1 MGGPAAEQ
9 IIAGVVLSER
19 LAVTPYGAIHRASW
33 NGQHDLRG
41 LVVDPKLLDDAAF
54 RDALTKPAALEAVVK
69 LSAPTIVPVIA
80 IEAGGADVVVV
91 TRGVGRYVTLQDL
104 IVAARASKS
113 GKLALP
119 VAAFVGK
126 CVTQAL
132 AAAHAAKLVHGAV
145 HPRSVLVDEDGH
157 VRLGDFGVAQALA
170 TAIAQGADASLWRGL
185 SGTIAPELVVGEDPT
200 PGCDVYAAGS
210 LLFTMITGESPPGS
224 LRSTPAVERLVQR
237 ALDTDPSRRYK
248 HAGDLAENLLEA
260 FEDDGWEL
268 AERTELLTVAGL
280 SNSDSAIDDATE
292 DLLASLGSASNAVQ
306 VTPIRPS
313 VDIRAEVVAA
323 RHNKQPSTQNRLD
336 ALLADLDASSEAPPP
351 PAARPKTRVPSLD
364 DPDDDDDLD
373 GHTPLPPPVPAHDDI
388 PSSQVPA
395 LRRSASEVERDALD
409 VLSDLEEPAAKPLP
423 PPPVSRAEKPT
434 VGPPPRAKRESQ
446 EDAPLPK
453 AVAKSAPRPVAP
465 VIDAPIMVDAP
476 TPRLKSRL
484 RGVIFLAII
493 GAAGGGFYY
502 LYNQQKADK
511 AAHEAEKIKKEKELA
526 DQAKRMNELQAVSGA
541 IRVRSTP
548 SDASVWLKLGRTPA
562 DSIGLPSSMMHEL
575 RIENLDGYQAIDT
588 QVLPAS
594 WGAPKDKGGR
604 VANVVVPLS
613 PLQKDPKTK
622 RPIVTSLPAMPPKP
636 ASATGYPE
644 GRGSLHVESTPPG
657 AEVWLLIGTTDSA
670 ELTGVEAGQS
680 YELRVLKDGFRPGYI
695 SVSAEDWRDP
705 KADPKEPLAVAKK
718 REAVEKTVEL
728 TPEKGGR

>member
-41 LVVDPKLLDDAAF
+41 LVVDPKLLADEAF
-54 RDALTKPAALEAVVK
+54 RDALTSTAAIEAVVK

-80 IEAGGADVVVV
+80 VEAGGADVVVV

-104 IVAARASKS
+104 IVAARATKS

-119 VAAFVGK
+119 VTAFVGK
-126 CVTQAL
+126 CITQAL
-132 AAAHAAKLVHGAV
+132 AAAHAAKLTHGAV

-157 VRLGDFGVAQALA
+157 VRLGDFGVAHALA
-170 TAIAQGADASLWRGL
+170 KAIAQGADASLWRGL

-210 LLFTMITGESPPGS
+210 LLFTMITGESPPGT

-237 ALDTDPSRRYK
+237 ALDTDPARRYK

-280 SNSDSAIDDATE
+280 SSSDTAIDDATE

-336 ALLADLDASSEAPPP
+336 ALLADLDAASDSPPP

-364 DPDDDDDLD
+364 DPDDDDDMD
-373 GHTPLPPPVPAHDDI
+373 GHTPLPPPMPASDDI

-395 LRRSASEVERDALD
+395 LRRSASEVEQDALD
-409 VLSDLEEPAAKPLP
+409 VLSDLDEPVAAKPLP
-423 PPPVSRAEKPT
+423 PPPSRADRPT
-434 VGPPPRAKRESQ
+434 VGPPPRAKRQSE
-446 EDAPLPK
+446 EEAPAHRPLPP
-453 AVAKSAPRPVAP
+453 PRPIASP
-465 VIDAPIMVDAP
+465 VIDAPVITDAP

-502 LYNQQKADK
+502 LYNQQRADK
-511 AAHEAEKIKKEKELA
+511 AAHEAKRLEKEKELA
-526 DQAKRMNELQAVSGA
+526 DQAKRMNELQAVSGT

-548 SDASVWLKLGRTPA
+548 PDASVWLKLGRTPV
-562 DSIGLPSSMMHEL
+562 DSIALPSSMMHEL

-588 QVLPAS
+588 QVLPEN
-594 WGAPKDKGGR
+594 WGAPTDKNVR
-604 VANVVVPLS
+604 TANVVVPLS

-622 RPIVTSLPAMPPKP
+622 RPIVTPLPAMPPKP
-636 ASATGYPE
+636 AAVTGYTE
-644 GRGSLHVESTPPG
+644 GRGPLHITSTPPS

-670 ELTGVEAGQS
+670 ELTGIEAGQA
-680 YELRVLKDGFRPGYI
+680 YELRVLKDGYRPGYI

-718 REAVEKTVEL
+718 RDAIEKSVEL
-728 TPEKGGR
+728 APEKGGR